1 MRSAGRVVPDPA
13 GAGQL
18 IGVTADVTS
27 RHLLEAQFLQA
38 QKMEA
43 VGQLAGGV
51 AHDFNNLLTAI
62 LGYSALVKEGH
73 ERSVAPEEPGRGHQ
87 GRAPRHG
94 ADQAVARL
102 QPAGSAG
109 GRRPQRQRRLT
120 GSARHASPAD
130 RRARGAED
138 VAGRRAGI
146 DPNRSRSA
154 RAGHREPGAQRQR
167 RDAEGRRHPDRD
179 RQHLHRLGSQ
189 ALTEVRSHPAST

>member
-62 LGYSALVKEGH
+62 LGYSALVREGMNDPSRRKNLD
-73 ERSVAPEEPGRGHQ
+73 EVIKAARRATALTKQLLAFSRQEVPEVVGT
-87 GRAPRHG
+87 
-94 ADQAVARL
+94 
-102 QPAGSAG
+102 
-109 GRRPQRQRRLT
+109 QRQRRLT
-120 GSARHASPAD
+120 GSAQHASPAD
-130 RRARGAED
+130 W
-138 VAGRRAGI
+138 
-146 DPNRSRSA
+146 
-154 RAGHREPGAQRQR
+154 
-167 RDAEGRRHPDRD
+167 
-179 RQHLHRLGSQ
+179 
-189 ALTEVRSHPAST
+189 